1 MNVISVKDP
10 FESNYQSLIHGRKKV
25 GIKKSKTP
33 KGLIIHKQLMML
45 IKIFIDRFY
54 ITILSR
60 KYLTKEAPNHSS
72 NIILTGKDV
81 LPEKDLLEKAKTIK

>member
-1 MNVISVKDP
+1 MSKLHLNQTINHL
-10 FESNYQSLIHGRKKV
+10 FMEGKKQ
-25 GIKKSKTP
+25 GLKNQKPQKYL
-33 KGLIIHKQLMML
+33 LIIHKQLMML
-45 IKIFIDRFY
+45 IKIFIYRFY

>member
-1 MNVISVKDP
+1 
-10 FESNYQSLIHGRKKV
+10 
-25 GIKKSKTP
+25 
-33 KGLIIHKQLMML
+33 ML
-45 IKIFIDRFY
+45 IKIFIYRFY

-81 LPEKDLLEKAKTIK
+81 LPEKDLLEKAKTIKWFEYLPQGSELKKQTAIDNIK